1 MRIAY
6 LKTAVA
12 VLILLA
18 VSIRI
23 DAQPKYSAKDRPD
36 IEKAMKIFPES
47 LKSNV
52 PGIVESTI
60 YNVVVYKKYFPEKDY
75 SKVLSVLN
83 SVARENENP
92 AIRYKAYLAEMYL
105 NSGSRIDIKPTTPAL
120 EHEYIFIQIADQLE
134 KNLLVADK

>member
-1 MRIAY
+1 MKIDY
-6 LKTAVA
+6 LKTAVV

-18 VSIRI
+18 FSIRI
-23 DAQPKYSAKDRPD
+23 DAQPNYSEKGRPD
-36 IEKAMKIFPES
+36 IEKALKIFPES

-60 YNVVVYKKYFPEKDY
+60 YNIVVYKKYFPEKNYDRI
-75 SKVLSVLN
+75 LSVLN
-83 SVARENENP
+83 TVARENENP

-105 NSGSRIDIKPTTPAL
+105 NASSKIEVKPVTPAS

-134 KNLLVADK
+134 KRLLVADN